1 MLMNEHPPLFIYFL
15 KETFLCLCFFRH
27 LVTHSQ
33 VSDRSSNEDRR
44 QCTDHNAQNHCKGEA
59 ADTVTTQHEDTQ
71 QYDQL
76 I

>member
-59 ADTVTTQHEDTQ
+59 ADTVTCFNWS
-71 QYDQL
+71 YV
-76 I
+76 